1 MNINA
6 GDYVTLKSLKD
17 VMKLYDDCEL
27 IMFGCGKSL
36 IADNTDFSQEM
47 VDALGASKVYKVERA
62 EEDDFVIIINGN
74 SYWFDKKCI
83 KSVYKLVRV
92 GTNCKYLR
100 KVI

>member
-36 IADNTDFSQEM
+36 IADNAYFSSEM
-47 VDALGASKVYKVERA
+47 VNALGTSEVYRVERV
-62 EEDDFVIIINGN
+62 DGGDFVIIIDGDG
-74 SYWFDKKCI
+74 YWFDEKCI
-83 KSVYKLVRV
+83 KDVYRL
-92 GTNCKYLR
+92 T
-100 KVI
+100 KVS